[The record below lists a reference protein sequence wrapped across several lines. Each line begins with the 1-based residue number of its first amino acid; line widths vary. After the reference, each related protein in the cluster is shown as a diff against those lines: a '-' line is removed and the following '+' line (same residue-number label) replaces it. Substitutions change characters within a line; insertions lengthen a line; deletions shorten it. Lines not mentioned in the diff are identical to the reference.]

1 MSENRAESQTQIYP
15 LSGWQKVW
23 SDYSGSPLAVAA
35 LFVLAVYYSSPF
47 LLLLFHQQT
56 LMIWPLLIL

>member
-23 SDYSGSPLAVAA
+23 SDYSESPLQLQHY
-35 LFVLAVYYSSPF
+35 LFLAVYYLSPF
-47 LLLLFHQQT
+47 LRRLFHQQT